1 MKIAMNILIGIV
13 LLVVALSFILVYA
26 NTHPPKYPLYIPPS
40 EYRMAYEA
48 VSFTSEDGVSLK
60 GWLVEPLQRPDRS
73 GLQQRDIP
81 QQPRHSRDSGRGVK
95 PSHPGARSPAIILCH
110 GVGANKSDFTE
121 LAVFLAKRGYS
132 VLQFDFRA
140 HGESNGRRTSLSYH
154 EQKDVLAALGFLK
167 TRAEIDP
174 KRIGVYGF
182 SMGGSAAILAA
193 ARSNGFR
200 ALVADS
206 AFTSLK
212 DQART
217 AITGFYHLPS
227 FPFLHLAVLGY
238 ELYFQTQVDA
248 IAPVKVIAAIAPTP
262 VLIIAGEGDDLIPA
276 DNGRKL
282 YAAAKEP
289 KELWVI
295 PHAEHGGTLA
305 AAGSEYERRVGE
317 FFDRYLK

>member
-1 MKIAMNILIGIV
+1 MKTAMNILISIV
-13 LLVVALSFILVYA
+13 LLIVALSFILVYA
-26 NTHPPKYPLYIPPS
+26 NTHPPKYPLHVPPS
-40 EYRMAYEA
+40 LYKALYEDVA
-48 VSFTSEDGVSLK
+48 FVSEDGVSLK
-60 GWLVEPLQRPDRS
+60 GWLV
-73 GLQQRDIP
+73 
-81 QQPRHSRDSGRGVK
+81 K
-95 PSHPGARSPAIILCH
+95 PAQTRFPSPAVVICH

-121 LAVFLAKRGYS
+121 LAAFLAQRGYF
-132 VLQFDFRA
+132 VLLFDFRA
-140 HGESNGRRTSLSYH
+140 HGESGGSRTSLGYH

-167 TRAEIDP
+167 TRVEIDP

-182 SMGGSAAILAA
+182 SMGGSAAILAV

-217 AITGFYHLPS
+217 AITDFYHLPA
-227 FPFLHLAVLGY
+227 FPFLHLTVLGY
-238 ELYFQTQVDA
+238 ELYFQTKVDA
-248 IAPVKVIAAIAPTP
+248 ISPVKAIAGLSSVP
-262 VLIIAGEGDDLIPA
+262 VLIIAGEGDQLIPA

-282 YAAAKEP
+282 HAAAKGP

-305 AAGSEYERRVGE
+305 AAGSEYEKRVGE
-317 FFDRYLK
+317 FFDKYLK